1 MSTHSWHAY
10 LVLQQTVTSW
20 RNFEKFSSGYRNLWE
35 DSAEINASD
44 WQYLLCNKTS
54 DLTIRLNGILTV
66 VVYMVSSIFRKC
78 CNVYVQSVIKLTG
91 VFSSTMT
98 RMQIN
103 NISYTTV
110 IESRAT
116 RFGAFFTLF
125 MRHLN
130 GRPMA
135 KIYCW
140 NIIFEYSNIKRW

>member
-103 NISYTTV
+103 NISYSTV
-110 IESRAT
+110 IETRVT

-125 MRHLN
+125 MRYLN

-135 KIYCW
+135 EKHC
-140 NIIFEYSNIKRW
+140 